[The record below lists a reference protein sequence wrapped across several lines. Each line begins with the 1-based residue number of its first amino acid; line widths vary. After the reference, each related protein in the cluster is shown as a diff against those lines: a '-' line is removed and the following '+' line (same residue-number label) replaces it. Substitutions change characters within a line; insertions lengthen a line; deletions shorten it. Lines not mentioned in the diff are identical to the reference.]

1 MDFKF
6 MRREGLNNVAVFSRG
21 RSFCGMI
28 AAVALTMTLT
38 SFEEAYA
45 SPLVLKEILPA
56 EGTVNAADEWWEY
69 FESINL
75 IFDQAP
81 ILSDG
86 ATVTLTH
93 TASGL
98 EETIVPNMM
107 FVSFGSDSEGY
118 TVLLNPSEDMN
129 LNGEYVLTIPTGIF
143 LNEAGESYA
152 GGSFNYIVSGLA
164 TGNEDVADNTPLTI
178 TDIWLGE
185 AKDSDEKNAAG
196 NFIPCVDMA
205 TATIMTE
212 GMTLPAIKENDAI
225 EVEFNHSDK
234 AKSAS
239 WRIYDVTADKAILSG
254 WMGKLSN
261 GHFTMSPGWIDIE
274 LLKNHE
280 YTLTFHTYNQEHSQG
295 QIEYGDG
302 VSLTLYGDTEEFSFS
317 EVTYIGSFP
326 ESDSFEIKSIDDNTI
341 TLVFSDAVRINEEE
355 SSVTYGW
362 GISKK
367 FDEVIYNRLNPNVV
381 KVVIPESCITGED
394 NALRLSIAAY
404 DLSGLLVEGNNGIDG
419 ESRIEESYKCNV
431 ASDAPV
437 LTGEWHRI
445 PDTSLFRIK
454 SSAKNEYIIEGF
466 HAYPYLATT
475 AGVKVAD
482 FDDEYGFVTISESKF
497 EGADAPTELEFRLID
512 PETGNPFNRAGYYN
526 LVLPSNTFVQG
537 QGQMIH
543 RSSKMVTYPV
553 EIAEF
558 VTVNHMVAGHLNS
571 MGKVVKG
578 STATFK
584 ITPAEDWVVETITL
598 NGEDITEAYSDGILT
613 TPALNEN
620 ALIATDMAYD
630 GEFYLTTGID
640 DVVST
645 LELRVWSE
653 NGEVCVGGVKAGQQ
667 LSLYSINGALMM
679 EETIAEDGE
688 ARFKVPQ
695 SQAYIIIVND
705 GSRKVAIKVVNI

>member
-38 SFEEAYA
+38 SIEEAYA

-164 TGNEDVADNTPLTI
+164 NGNEDVADNTPLTI

-274 LLKNHE
+274 L
-280 YTLTFHTYNQEHSQG
+280 
-295 QIEYGDG
+295 
-302 VSLTLYGDTEEFSFS
+302 
-317 EVTYIGSFP
+317 
-326 ESDSFEIKSIDDNTI
+326 
-341 TLVFSDAVRINEEE
+341 
-355 SSVTYGW
+355 
-362 GISKK
+362 
-367 FDEVIYNRLNPNVV
+367 
-381 KVVIPESCITGED
+381 
-394 NALRLSIAAY
+394 
-404 DLSGLLVEGNNGIDG
+404 
-419 ESRIEESYKCNV
+419 
-431 ASDAPV
+431 
-437 LTGEWHRI
+437 
-445 PDTSLFRIK
+445 
-454 SSAKNEYIIEGF
+454 
-466 HAYPYLATT
+466 
-475 AGVKVAD
+475 
-482 FDDEYGFVTISESKF
+482 
-497 EGADAPTELEFRLID
+497 
-512 PETGNPFNRAGYYN
+512 
-526 LVLPSNTFVQG
+526 
-537 QGQMIH
+537 
-543 RSSKMVTYPV
+543 
-553 EIAEF
+553 
-558 VTVNHMVAGHLNS
+558 
-571 MGKVVKG
+571 
-578 STATFK
+578 
-584 ITPAEDWVVETITL
+584 
-598 NGEDITEAYSDGILT
+598 
-613 TPALNEN
+613 
-620 ALIATDMAYD
+620 
-630 GEFYLTTGID
+630 
-640 DVVST
+640 
-645 LELRVWSE
+645 
-653 NGEVCVGGVKAGQQ
+653 
-667 LSLYSINGALMM
+667 
-679 EETIAEDGE
+679 
-688 ARFKVPQ
+688 
-695 SQAYIIIVND
+695 
-705 GSRKVAIKVVNI
+705 